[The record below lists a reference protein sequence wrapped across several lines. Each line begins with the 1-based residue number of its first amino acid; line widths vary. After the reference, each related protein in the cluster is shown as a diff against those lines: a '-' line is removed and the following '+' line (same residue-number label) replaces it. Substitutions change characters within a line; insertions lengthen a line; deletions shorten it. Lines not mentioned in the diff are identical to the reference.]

1 MRETPAPFSGQ
12 EFYNLGREGFDIS
25 CTSTDCSDQGG
36 HPVKI
41 LIAEDDMI
49 SRRLLET
56 TLIKWG
62 YEVIVTCDGVA
73 AWELLQS
80 VDPPPLAILDW
91 MMPGLDGLQLCRK
104 IRGIPTSTPP
114 YLILLT
120 AKGRREDIVTGLRAG
135 ANDYV
140 TKPFDREELHAR
152 VQVGVRIIEL
162 QHSLA
167 DRVKALEEALARV
180 KQLQGLLPICSYC
193 KKIRDDQN
201 YWQQVENYISKHS
214 EAQFSHSICPD
225 CYESLVRPELDQL
238 RRTQGQES

>member
-1 MRETPAPFSGQ
+1 MLKGSMIWPR
-12 EFYNLGREGFDIS
+12 GRHSIA
-25 CTSTDCSDQGG
+25 CTDTHLFDQGG
-36 HPVKI
+36 HPVKV
-41 LIAEDDMI
+41 LIAEDDMV
-49 SRRLLET
+49 SRRLLEA

-62 YEVIVTCDGVA
+62 YEVVVTDDGSA
-73 AWELLQS
+73 AWEILQS
-80 VDPPPLAILDW
+80 DDPPPLAILDW
-91 MMPGLDGLQLCRK
+91 MMPGLDGIQVCRK
-104 IRGIPTSTPP
+104 VRGTPTPTPP

-120 AKGRREDIVTGLRAG
+120 AKGRRQDIVTGLQAG

-152 VQVGVRIIEL
+152 VQVGVRIVEL
-162 QHSLA
+162 QQSLA

-201 YWQQVENYISKHS
+201 YWQQVENYISEHS

-225 CYESLVRPELDQL
+225 CYERRVKPELDQL
-238 RRTQGQES
+238 RRTQRHA

>member
-1 MRETPAPFSGQ
+1 
-12 EFYNLGREGFDIS
+12 
-25 CTSTDCSDQGG
+25 
-36 HPVKI
+36 VKV
-41 LIAEDDMI
+41 LIAEDDMV
-49 SRRLLET
+49 SRRLLEA

-62 YEVIVTCDGVA
+62 YEVVVACDGIA

-80 VDPPPLAILDW
+80 GEPPPLAILDW

-104 IRGIPTSTPP
+104 IRGIVTPTPP

-120 AKGRREDIVTGLRAG
+120 AKGRREDIIIGLQAG

-140 TKPFDREELHAR
+140 TKPFDHEELRAR
-152 VQVGVRIIEL
+152 IQVGVRIVEL
-162 QHSLA
+162 QQSLA
-167 DRVKALEEALARV
+167 DRVRALEEALASV

-201 YWQQVENYISKHS
+201 YWQQVENYISEHS

-225 CYESLVRPELDQL
+225 CYERLVKPELDQL
-238 RRTQGQES
+238 RRAQGQAS

>member
-1 MRETPAPFSGQ
+1 
-12 EFYNLGREGFDIS
+12 
-25 CTSTDCSDQGG
+25 
-36 HPVKI
+36 VKI

-49 SRRLLET
+49 SRRLLEA
-56 TLIKWG
+56 TLTRWG
-62 YEVIVTCDGVA
+62 YEVIATCDGGA

-80 VDPPPLAILDW
+80 GDPPPLAILDW
-91 MMPGLDGLQLCRK
+91 MMPGLNGLQICRK
-104 IRGIPTSTPP
+104 IRRIPTSTPP

-120 AKGRREDIVTGLRAG
+120 AKGRREDIVTGLQAG

-140 TKPFDREELHAR
+140 TKPFDREELRAR
-152 VQVGVRIIEL
+152 VQVGVRIVEL

-201 YWQQVENYISKHS
+201 YWQQVENYISMHS

-225 CYESLVRPELDQL
+225 CYESLVKPELDQL
-238 RRTQGQES
+238 RRTQDQAS